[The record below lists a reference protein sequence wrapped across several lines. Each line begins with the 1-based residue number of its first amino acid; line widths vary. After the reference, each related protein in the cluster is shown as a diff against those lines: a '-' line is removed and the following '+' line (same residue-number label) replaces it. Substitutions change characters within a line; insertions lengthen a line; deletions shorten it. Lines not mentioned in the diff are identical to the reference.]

1 MGYTNNFFIDD
12 IINKTTTSYDNMKNC
27 NIINNDTIIQLKAY
41 ETKLIT
47 VKLSNDIS
55 LETYNSLKEL
65 DLKIKIEFINGVY
78 QIIPISLQ

>member
-1 MGYTNNFFIDD
+1 LGYTNNFFIDD